1 MEKGGCPLDHRAE
14 LGVAVCAVEL
24 PVIVVVGQKRS
35 VDQAMIID
43 AGFEEIRERTSWERG
58 RAIIQLSGLRNMFSD
73 GDQGGHTPASSA
85 LCRAPVA

>member
-58 RAIIQLSGLRNMFSD
+58 RAIVHLPGLRTILSH
-73 GDQGGHTPASSA
+73 GDQVRHNPASSA